1 MALRVAPGALPRAG
15 RVDAPISRP
24 VGGSPRQV
32 RRGARPAKEGAG
44 KGQKGEHHVN
54 AVTPS
59 LTFKE
64 RAEEA
69 MKLYVSVIK
78 HAKIVN
84 GVRSDGN
91 PLPKGSVLHATF
103 ELDGRLFTAMDGG
116 PTFSFS
122 EGISLVATCDTQEEL
137 DGIWKRLSE
146 GGEEGPCGWLKDR
159 FGVSWQVVPRA
170 LGEMMGHP
178 ESRYSGKGMAAM
190 LQVRQVGI
198 PAVREGYT
206 RRG

>member
-1 MALRVAPGALPRAG
+1 M
-15 RVDAPISRP
+15 
-24 VGGSPRQV
+24 
-32 RRGARPAKEGAG
+32 
-44 KGQKGEHHVN
+44 N

-64 RAEEA
+64 RAEDA

-78 HAKIVN
+78 NSKIVN
-84 GVRSDGN
+84 IMRSDGG
-91 PLPKGSVLHATF
+91 PLPKGKVLHATF
-103 ELDGRLFTAMDGG
+103 ELDGREFTAMDGG

-137 DGIWKRLSE
+137 DAIWKRLSE
-146 GGEEGPCGWLKDR
+146 GGQEGPCGWLKDR

-178 ESRYSGKGMAAM
+178 ESGNSGKVMEALLKMSKIEIAT
-190 LQVRQVGI
+190 L
-198 PAVREGYT
+198 REAYKQ
-206 RRG
+206 R

>member
-1 MALRVAPGALPRAG
+1 M
-15 RVDAPISRP
+15 
-24 VGGSPRQV
+24 
-32 RRGARPAKEGAG
+32 
-44 KGQKGEHHVN
+44 N

-64 RAEEA
+64 RAEDA

-78 HAKIVN
+78 NSKIVN
-84 GVRSDGN
+84 IMRSDGG
-91 PLPKGSVLHATF
+91 PLPKGNVLHATF
-103 ELDGRLFTAMDGG
+103 ELDGREFTAMDGG

-137 DGIWKRLSE
+137 DAIWKRLSE
-146 GGEEGPCGWLKDR
+146 GGQEGPCGWLKDR

-178 ESRYSGKGMAAM
+178 ESGNSGKIMEALLKMSKIEIAT
-190 LQVRQVGI
+190 L
-198 PAVREGYT
+198 REAYKQ
-206 RRG
+206 R